1 MLKKYHHRT
10 TSIIVLVLMLIASM
24 VMAQNTPETTE
35 EPIVQPQPTVPSAQP
50 TLPSAQPALPAPPEA
65 TTDANSDVGATNDTS
80 SQPVAPL
87 ANDACPTLVEEGFT
101 AAELICSEVSGGE
114 ACIGNG
120 VILATPR
127 GEVEGFAF
135 GQPGDITPLNT
146 LTEIQL
152 QTVGTANN
160 IMAVVALRPDLP
172 VDDGVNNVTANM
184 FLLGDV
190 TLVDAG
196 DGSDT
201 SFPTAT
207 VQAGGGLNVRDQ
219 PNTSGTIIWQLSAN
233 EQIVATG
240 KSSDQQW
247 IRIEIPSFY
256 GGAGWVFSQYM
267 SVEGGLEALPFVA
280 PNAPAPELEPA
291 EFGNMQAFDLLTAP
305 VNPACVDAPPSGLLV
320 QSPNGFAGNM
330 RFQVNDVTLGLNGT
344 AFITAQAD
352 GNLVVDV
359 LEGAM
364 TVSSN
369 DNQTELQAG
378 NNATVA
384 LNANLEPSG
393 GIISGSSDEN
403 RLMLL
408 PLRLLPRGFAMGDTF
423 SNSPAET
430 TGTLA
435 DNPDACT
442 LTAPDETRNIRQGP
456 GTNYAIATVLEANN
470 SAIAFAQTRDEFGFI
485 WYETD
490 TGFIRF
496 DTVNVTGLCDDLP
509 AANPVDVPTLEPEF
523 TATPTGNSLNST
535 LLGDICGRTN
545 VQTSLDV
552 TDDEFA
558 YALGGEWT
566 AGANTTATFS
576 VQGAVQRGEYGDT
589 IRLTYPDGTTLAGSG
604 DSNAI
609 TVTFNETITFNTNVS
624 ATRGDFVILTVNC
637 TQTNE

>member
-1 MLKKYHHRT
+1 
-10 TSIIVLVLMLIASM
+10 VLVLMLIASM
-24 VMAQNTPETTE
+24 VMAQDTPETTE
-35 EPIVQPQPTVPSAQP
+35 EPIVQPQQQCHLHNQLCLRHNRPCPHHLKRQQIRIAMSVPPMIRVVS
-50 TLPSAQPALPAPPEA
+50 LLRPSPMMLVQ
-65 TTDANSDVGATNDTS
+65 
-80 SQPVAPL
+80 
-87 ANDACPTLVEEGFT
+87 TLVEEGFT
-101 AAELICSEVSGGE
+101 AAELICSEMSGGE

-172 VDDGVNNVTANM
+172 VDDGVNNVTANI

-442 LTAPDETRNIRQGP
+442 LTAPDER
-456 GTNYAIATVLEANN
+456 AI
-470 SAIAFAQTRDEFGFI
+470 FAKDQAQI
-485 WYETD
+485 M
-490 TGFIRF
+490 
-496 DTVNVTGLCDDLP
+496 L
-509 AANPVDVPTLEPEF
+509 
-523 TATPTGNSLNST
+523 
-535 LLGDICGRTN
+535 
-545 VQTSLDV
+545 
-552 TDDEFA
+552 
-558 YALGGEWT
+558 
-566 AGANTTATFS
+566 
-576 VQGAVQRGEYGDT
+576 
-589 IRLTYPDGTTLAGSG
+589 
-604 DSNAI
+604 
-609 TVTFNETITFNTNVS
+609 
-624 ATRGDFVILTVNC
+624 
-637 TQTNE
+637 